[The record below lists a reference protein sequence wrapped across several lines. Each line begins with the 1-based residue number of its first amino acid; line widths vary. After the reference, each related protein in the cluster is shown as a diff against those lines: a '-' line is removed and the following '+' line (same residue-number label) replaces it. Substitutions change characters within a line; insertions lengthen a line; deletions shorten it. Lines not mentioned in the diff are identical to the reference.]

1 MCDKTELQTV
11 SDFYKLVSQLVNNPI
26 LKKKKK
32 KKKKKILEIGNNY
45 KEIVISLEMGRM

>member
-32 KKKKKILEIGNNY
+32 KILEIGNNY